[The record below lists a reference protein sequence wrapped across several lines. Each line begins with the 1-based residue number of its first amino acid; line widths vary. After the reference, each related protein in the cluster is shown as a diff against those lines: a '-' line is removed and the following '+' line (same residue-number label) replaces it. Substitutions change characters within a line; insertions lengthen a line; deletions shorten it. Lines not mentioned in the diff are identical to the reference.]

1 MASQLESTHI
11 GIMQQQELEEG
22 HQEEDLCMEEL
33 PMQEV
38 HERVT
43 IQVEEVEMK
52 DQEIQ
57 EDQVDPQMILMIGV

>member
-1 MASQLESTHI
+1 
-11 GIMQQQELEEG
+11 
-22 HQEEDLCMEEL
+22 MEEL
-33 PMQEV
+33 PMQGV

-43 IQVEEVEMK
+43 VQVEEVKMK